1 LPPWTERTLSRCIL
15 GALLLAATPGLV
27 SAQGGSLFERLN
39 LDRLQ
44 LTALGAAYGP
54 VRVPRVLP
62 TESYSLHADYGEITR
77 HWRVVFSLSYWGS
90 YYKDHVVQEFVDRFR
105 GAVTDPSG
113 DDTVRAGRVT
123 LTDIAVEADMRYTPL
138 RATVIRPYVGGGIG
152 THVINAES
160 ALFSDTFV
168 ERAFDSIT
176 VGFAVVAGVDVVPRR
191 HLAVGVQGRYNLLSN
206 LRFGTARLAGTYFF
220 GSRPAA
226 AP

>member
-1 LPPWTERTLSRCIL
+1 LPPWTERTLACCTL
-15 GALLLAATPGLV
+15 GVLLLAGTPRTA
-27 SAQGGSLFERLN
+27 SAQAGSLFERLN

-54 VRVPRVLP
+54 VAVPRVLP

-77 HWRVVFSLSYWGS
+77 YWRVVFSLSYWGS
-90 YYKDHVVQEFVDRFR
+90 YYKDDVVQEFVERLR

-123 LTDIAVEADMRYTPL
+123 LTDIAVEADMRYAPL
-138 RATVIRPYVGGGIG
+138 RATVIRPYAGGGIG
-152 THVINAES
+152 AHVINAES
-160 ALFSDTFV
+160 PLFSDTFV

-176 VGFAVVAGVDVVPRR
+176 VGFAAVVGFDVVPRR
-191 HLAVGVQGRYNLLSN
+191 HLAVGVQARYNLLSN
-206 LRFGTARLAGTYFF
+206 LRFGTARLAATYFF